1 MHLECWLEFNLV
13 LFLVFH
19 IYFLWHNCSKFVWI
33 FDHLEFEPIF
43 LVPIFNFLR
52 FVFYIFHAY
61 YAQKYILQ
69 SRGMS
74 VAKRQNRYKY
84 SISKY
89 MYQYVSTFILT
100 TVSYLLI
107 QNCNQKHVAH
117 LLQLRRVLVLTYLYT
132 SANMNWVSRT
142 FGVNVFEVVL
152 YLLLPAIH

>member
-13 LFLVFH
+13 LF
-19 IYFLWHNCSKFVWI
+19 IYFLWHNCSKLVWI
-33 FDHLEFEPIF
+33 FDHLEFKPTIF
-43 LVPIFNFLR
+43 LVPIFIFLR

-74 VAKRQNRYKY
+74 VAKRQNRY
-84 SISKY
+84 SILKY

-117 LLQLRRVLVLTYLYT
+117 LLELRRVLVLTYLYT